1 MDFLVVSAEEIE
13 LILKLFAALCLGAI
27 IGLDREMHERP
38 AGLRTHAL
46 VCMGATLFTILSLNI
61 AASLN
66 DADPSRIASNIV
78 VGIGFLGAGTIFKE
92 KDRIVGL
99 TTAAD
104 LWVLAAVGMA
114 IGIGLYSVAFFSVLL
129 ILFVLLLGRFLESRL
144 QTKKESE

>member
-1 MDFLVVSAEEIE
+1 MDFLVLSVGEIE
-13 LILKLFAALCLGAI
+13 LLLKLFAALCLGAI

-46 VCMGATLFTILSLNI
+46 VCMGATLFTVISMNI
-61 AASLN
+61 AASLSN
-66 DADPSRIASNIV
+66 VDPSRIASNIV

-92 KDRIVGL
+92 KDRVIGL

-114 IGIGLYSVAFFSVLL
+114 IGLGLYSVAFFSVLL